1 MKQLLQSL
9 AHCHRFSPVFG
20 AKRIPRAISLFAL
33 LVVTVPSMGCH
44 RQARLSSEPQSLTP
58 ASTAIVEESVRG
70 FMQAVAHDVTVDG
83 PAAWRKEFADS
94 PSFFMAAD
102 GQMVFPDSAAATKG
116 IQDLALDIKQI
127 ELVWGNDLRVDPLM
141 PDLAVVAVSYHEVRL
156 NTSGLGVK
164 DAGFFTGIAEYRN
177 GRWQLRDAH
186 WSVAAPPRAAPQPA
200 KALGHAQ
207 LDLQVAAPLQTLYVP
222 TNRFE

>member
-1 MKQLLQSL
+1 MKQILQSL
-9 AHCHRFSPVFG
+9 PHCHRFILVFG
-20 AKRIPRAISLFAL
+20 AKRIPRAIWPCAF
-33 LVVTVPSMGCH
+33 LVVTVTSMGCQ
-44 RQARLSSEPQSLTP
+44 RQAHLSSESQSLTP
-58 ASTAIVEESVRG
+58 ASTTIVEDGVRG
-70 FMQAVAHDVTVDG
+70 FMQAIAHDVSVDG
-83 PAAWRKEFADS
+83 PAAWRKQFADS

-156 NTSGLGVK
+156 NTSGLRVE

-186 WSVAAPPRAAPQPA
+186 WSVAAPPRAAPQ
-200 KALGHAQ
+200 
-207 LDLQVAAPLQTLYVP
+207 QVS
-222 TNRFE
+222 R